1 MIFRFRAGMT
11 RAIASLMATSG
22 AVRTE
27 DGQDE
32 SVASPRV
39 LISEE
44 CLELESLSA
53 AEVLTLRAWIGRI
66 NGSTNIQPYLVEES
80 PGHFRLY
87 VGTAAERA
95 RTTKGLQ

>member
-1 MIFRFRAGMT
+1 MVTPR
-11 RAIASLMATSG
+11 
-22 AVRTE
+22 AVRSE
-27 DGQDE
+27 DGQDG
-32 SVASPRV
+32 SVATARV
-39 LISEE
+39 QISEE
-44 CLELESLSA
+44 SLEFHALSP
-53 AEVLTLRAWIGRI
+53 AEVLTLRSWIGRI

>member
-1 MIFRFRAGMT
+1 MT
-11 RAIASLMATSG
+11 RATFPAMATSR
-22 AVRTE
+22 AVMSE
-27 DGQDE
+27 DGQGE
-32 SVASPRV
+32 SVASARV
-39 LISEE
+39 QISDE
-44 CLELESLSA
+44 CLELEGLSA

-80 PGHFRLY
+80 PGRFRLF